1 MIQLRD
7 YQQYIYSATQNAIRN
22 GSRGILICLPCR
34 SGKSYIMASMIEHLR
49 YGYALVLAHRREL
62 LRQHE
67 RLLSPF
73 KSRCR
78 LESVFTEVNRV
89 GEHEPPTLILIDE
102 AHLSEASSY
111 RKVCD
116 AYPDALRI
124 GFTATPQRL
133 SGERLSLF
141 DTLIQGISTKE
152 LIGIGAISEFDYYA
166 PVMHVSID
174 DIGSVAGDYNNKEL
188 ADRMCNSRLYGD
200 YIDAYRR
207 LADGKQTLAYCV
219 SKRHAKQVCRAFN
232 EAGISAAEIDSSDPV
247 KERMRVLDAFKDNEF
262 SVLCNVGLLSEG
274 MTLPEADVCMLL
286 RPTQS
291 LALYIQQ
298 AMRCMTPR
306 DGKRA
311 MIIDC
316 VENVLRHGLPDEDH
330 AWSLEGKV
338 IHRVSNIDG
347 SYAIRTCPN
356 CFRVYESR
364 LKACPYCGEPYVMKP
379 RELKQVQDIEYARI
393 TAEEAERMKEVRKKM
408 RMEVGRA
415 KTMADLWKI
424 AKERGYA
431 SGWVYLA
438 AQRKGI
444 RK

>member
-1 MIQLRD
+1 MIALRD
-7 YQQYIYSATQNAIRN
+7 YQQYIYDSVRNAIRN
-22 GSRGILICLPCR
+22 GSRGILVCLPCR

-62 LRQHE
+62 LRQHQK
-67 RLLSPF
+67 LLAPF
-73 KSRCR
+73 GSRCR

-89 GEHEPPTLILIDE
+89 SEHEPPTLILIDE

-152 LIGIGAISEFDYYA
+152 LIGMGAISEFDYYA
-166 PVMHVSID
+166 PAMHVSLEGID
-174 DIGSVAGDYNNKEL
+174 SVAGDYNNREL

-200 YIDAYRR
+200 YIDAYIR
-207 LADGKQTLAYCV
+207 LAVGKQALAYCV
-219 SKRHAKQVCRAFN
+219 SKKHAKQVCRAFN
-232 EAGISAAEIDSSDPV
+232 EAGIPAAEIDSSDPV

-274 MTLPEADVCMLL
+274 MTLPEADVCLLL

-298 AMRCMTPR
+298 AMRCLTPR
-306 DGKRA
+306 EGKRA
-311 MIIDC
+311 VIIDC
-316 VENVLRHGLPDEDH
+316 VENVLRHGLPDEEH
-330 AWSLEGKV
+330 QWSLDGKV
-338 IHRVSNIDG
+338 THRVSNIDG
-347 SYAIRTCPN
+347 TFSIRTCSE
-356 CFRVYESR
+356 CFRVYSSR
-364 LKACPYCGEPYVMKP
+364 QTVCPYCGTPYVVKG
-379 RELKQVQDIEYARI
+379 RELKQVQDIEYAQI
-393 TAEEAERMKEVRKKM
+393 KKEEAEKLKEVRKKM

-415 KTMADLWKI
+415 RTKEELWKI
-424 AKERGYA
+424 AKQRGYSA
-431 SGWVYLA
+431 GWVYHM
-438 AQRKGI
+438 I
-444 RK
+444 RVRGGQ